1 VSSLEAK
8 IFSDVGERGSR
19 LSGGQ
24 RQRLGIA
31 RALYQNPSLLV
42 LDEATSSLDA
52 ESENEIS
59 KTIKAIKSKVTTIV
73 IAHRLSTV
81 LDSDIVVYMRDGRI
95 VAQGTF
101 DSLRDSVADGHKK
114 MRILVTGGAGFL
126 GSHMSDFLLDRGF
139 EVLALDNFFTGNKSN
154 ISHLVNNK
162 NFELIRHDITFPLY
176 LECDLIMNFACPA
189 SPIHYQKNP
198 VQTMKTNVHGAINV
212 LGLAKR
218 LNVPIFQAS
227 TSEVYG
233 DPNIHPQHE
242 NYWGNVNPIGPRACY
257 DEGKRAAETLFFD
270 YYRQH
275 NLKIKV
281 ARIFNTYGP
290 RMAID
295 DGRVVSNF
303 IVAALRGNDLTIY
316 GDGSQSRSLCF
327 VDDLIEG
334 IFKFVFESNAI
345 GPLNLGTSFEVTMKD
360 LAEIII
366 GLTRSNSKIVDLPLP
381 ENDPKLRRPDLTLAE
396 KEIDW
401 QPRISIEDGLLKTI
415 EYFRKIV

>member
-1 VSSLEAK
+1 
-8 IFSDVGERGSR
+8 
-19 LSGGQ
+19 
-24 RQRLGIA
+24 
-31 RALYQNPSLLV
+31 
-42 LDEATSSLDA
+42 
-52 ESENEIS
+52 
-59 KTIKAIKSKVTTIV
+59 
-73 IAHRLSTV
+73 
-81 LDSDIVVYMRDGRI
+81 
-95 VAQGTF
+95 
-101 DSLRDSVADGHKK
+101 

-334 IFKFVFESNAI
+334 IFKFVFESNVI

>member
-1 VSSLEAK
+1 
-8 IFSDVGERGSR
+8 
-19 LSGGQ
+19 
-24 RQRLGIA
+24 
-31 RALYQNPSLLV
+31 
-42 LDEATSSLDA
+42 
-52 ESENEIS
+52 
-59 KTIKAIKSKVTTIV
+59 
-73 IAHRLSTV
+73 
-81 LDSDIVVYMRDGRI
+81 
-95 VAQGTF
+95 
-101 DSLRDSVADGHKK
+101 

-281 ARIFNTYGP
+281 ARIVNTYGP
-290 RMAID
+290 RMALD

>member
-1 VSSLEAK
+1 
-8 IFSDVGERGSR
+8 
-19 LSGGQ
+19 
-24 RQRLGIA
+24 
-31 RALYQNPSLLV
+31 
-42 LDEATSSLDA
+42 
-52 ESENEIS
+52 
-59 KTIKAIKSKVTTIV
+59 
-73 IAHRLSTV
+73 
-81 LDSDIVVYMRDGRI
+81 
-95 VAQGTF
+95 
-101 DSLRDSVADGHKK
+101 
-114 MRILVTGGAGFL
+114 
-126 GSHMSDFLLDRGF
+126 MSDFLLDRGF

-334 IFKFVFESNAI
+334 IFKFVFESNVI